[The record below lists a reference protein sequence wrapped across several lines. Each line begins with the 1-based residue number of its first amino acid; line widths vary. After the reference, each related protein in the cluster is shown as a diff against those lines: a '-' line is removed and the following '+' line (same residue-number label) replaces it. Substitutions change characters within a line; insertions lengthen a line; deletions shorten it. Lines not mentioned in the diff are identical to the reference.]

1 MDKLM
6 NNHWVMKI
14 IALLLACMLY
24 MSVNLEAPEKETS
37 TSPFPGVNNHVET
50 VTDVP
55 VVGYYDRENY
65 VVSGLPQ
72 HVNVT
77 LEGPTSIVK
86 KTAYQQDFEVYA
98 DLKNLSIGTHQ
109 VQLKYRNIDEKIKIR
124 INPAIVTVVIQEKV
138 TREFPVEVEFYN
150 EGKLKKG
157 YKAEEPLVKPKYV
170 NITGP
175 KELIESIDRV
185 SAKVDL
191 QGADETIE
199 TESRVTVYDVEDN
212 VLSVEVEPSIV
223 EVTVPITSPSKSVPF
238 KINRKGS
245 LQKGLSIVKMESEPN
260 EVTVYGPQ
268 DVIDKIDFIDGVTV
282 NLDEIKEDTSIDV
295 EIPVPKGVKKVVPEK
310 VTIRIDVEEEVTKT
324 FEDVPIKSFGLAS
337 QYILSFLD
345 PEKGTID
352 LAVMGAPS
360 VINNMKSSDIE
371 LYVNASDLG
380 EGEHELKIDVNGP
393 PNISWSLSKDKAK
406 IKITRKS

>member
-37 TSPFPGVNNHVET
+37 TSPFPGVNKHVET

-55 VVGYYDRENY
+55 VIGYYDRENY

-77 LEGPTSIVK
+77 LEGPTGIVK
-86 KTAYQQDFEVYA
+86 TTAYQQEFEIYA
-98 DLKNLSIGTHQ
+98 DLKNLSLGTHQ
-109 VQLKYRNIDEKIKIR
+109 VQLKYRNINEKIKVR

-150 EGKLKKG
+150 EGKMKEG

-175 KELIESIDRV
+175 KELIESIDNVR
-185 SAKVDL
+185 AKVDL

-199 TESRVTVYDVEDN
+199 TESRITVYDVEDN

-245 LQKGLSIVKMESEPN
+245 LQKGLSIVKMEPEPN
-260 EVTVYGPQ
+260 EVTIYGPK

-282 NLDEIKEDTSIDV
+282 NLDEIEEDTSIDV
-295 EIPVPKGVKKVVPEK
+295 DIPVPKGVKKVVPEK
-310 VTIRIDVEEEVTKT
+310 VTIHIDVEEEVSKT
-324 FEDVPIKSFGLAS
+324 FQDVPIKSFGLAS
-337 QYILSFLD
+337 QYFLSFLD

-352 LAVMGAPS
+352 LSVMGAPS
-360 VINNMKSSDIE
+360 IINNMKASDIE

-380 EGEHELKIDVNGP
+380 EGEHEIKIDVNGP
-393 PNISWSLSKDKAK
+393 PNISWALSKDKAK